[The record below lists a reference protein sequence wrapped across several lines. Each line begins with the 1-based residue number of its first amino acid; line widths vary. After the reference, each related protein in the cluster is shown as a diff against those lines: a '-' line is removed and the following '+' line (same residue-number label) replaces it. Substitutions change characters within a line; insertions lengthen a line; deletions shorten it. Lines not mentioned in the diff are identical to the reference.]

1 MIDKDKIQNPIDKT
15 AEVETKTVRV
25 ADGFYTATNNG
36 VFLTLNSES
45 EEPANP
51 IYICGPIEIES
62 VVADSEN
69 NKWGNLVKWKDALQH
84 EHQKV
89 IHRKNLILH
98 PTEIIGEL
106 CDGGLDVN
114 PKDARSRDPKIIE
127 FLLNAKPAQLTRTL
141 NRIGWVKL
149 DEKHGFVLPDQYF
162 GSAGGGRVIYAPE
175 YSELPD
181 LTTSG
186 SLQDWQDNVAKK
198 ATCSSRAVLAI
209 CANLA
214 GPLLHV
220 LDKPNTNFGIHIR
233 GNSSSGKSVA
243 LMIGASV
250 SGSPKLLRSWSATI
264 NGLEGYALASNDL
277 TLHLDEINEKTNASR
292 ELGQC
297 IYKLMNGTSKGRAN
311 VLGNARPTKKWRLI
325 VLSSGEQGLAEIL
338 STETGE
344 VNTGLLLRLVDV
356 PADARCGFGVN
367 ETLPSGCQNI
377 QTYGAQMKE
386 AVSKYYGTALRAWLS
401 LLFEHIEN
409 GGLESLNRKINS
421 IVQQFVEKYAKGGTS
436 QIKRVAEGFG
446 LLVAAG
452 ELASGGLD
460 STRNVTS
467 WESGTALRSIKKCFL
482 DWQLNFS
489 QFHSNEAQQVVD
501 RVLYLLEEKEANFLP
516 YDKPAFDEKIF
527 RPNPQYGWI
536 RQEENADGTIMKKYY
551 FQVTSLKKALGY
563 KNRKEAMAMLID
575 SGLLVPPSK
584 DPVRIPFENSSRR
597 VWIFT
602 PDNLKEEYRSD

>member
-1 MIDKDKIQNPIDKT
+1 MIDKNKIQNPLDQV
-15 AEVETKTVRV
+15 AEVEKRNVKV
-25 ADGFYTATNNG
+25 SDGFYSVTKQG
-36 VFLTLNSES
+36 VFFTRNSED
-45 EEPANP
+45 EEPASP
-51 IYICGPIEIES
+51 IYICGLIEIES

-69 NKWGNLVKWKDALQH
+69 NKWGNLVKWKDSLQH
-84 EHQKV
+84 EHQRV
-89 IHRKNLILH
+89 IRRKDLILH
-98 PTEIIGEL
+98 YTEIIGDL
-106 CDGGLDVN
+106 CDGGLDIN
-114 PKDARSRDPKIIE
+114 PKDARSRNPRIIE
-127 FLLNAKPAQLTRTL
+127 FLLNAKPNQLTRTVD
-141 NRIGWVKL
+141 RIGWIEL
-149 DEKHGFVLPDQYF
+149 DAKHGFVLPDQYF
-162 GSAGGGRVIYAPE
+162 GSAGDGRVIYSPE

-186 SLQDWQDNVAKK
+186 SLRDWQDNVAKK
-198 ATCSSRAVLAI
+198 ATCSSRAVLSI

-214 GPLLHV
+214 GPLLYV

-250 SGSPKLLRSWSATI
+250 SGSPKLLRSWSATV

-311 VLGNARPTKKWRLI
+311 VLGSARPTKKWRLI

-338 STETGE
+338 STETGA
-344 VNTGLLLRLVDV
+344 VNTGLLLRLADV
-356 PADARCGFGVN
+356 PADAKCGLGVN
-367 ETLPSGCQNI
+367 EDLPPGCQNI

-401 LLFEHIEN
+401 LLFEYI
-409 GGLESLNRKINS
+409 GKVGLETLNRKING
-421 IVQQFVEKYAKGGTS
+421 IVQQFVEKYAKDGTA

-460 STRNVTS
+460 SMQSVTS
-467 WESGTALRSIKKCFL
+467 WESGTALRAVKKCFL
-482 DWQLNFS
+482 DWQLNFT
-489 QFHSNEAQQVVD
+489 QFHSNEAQQLVD
-501 RVLYLLEEKEANFLP
+501 RVLYLLEEREANFLP

-536 RQEENADGTIMKKYY
+536 RQKEKDDGTIMKKYY

-563 KNRKEAMAMLID
+563 KNRKEAMAMLIE
-575 SGLLVPPSK
+575 SGLLIPPSK